1 MSLSLIEGS
10 RCLYSQEL
18 AGYSCTLSLSTAG
31 RACFRALE
39 CPYELPQSV
48 SLGNEAPVRARQTV
62 GSMRLGWG
70 FADMRSGPRSCLD
83 PLRQEE
89 RHGAM
94 TPKRHRHHGLIPRLP
109 HPAAALPSCAVA
121 FETTRRSQARSSRAI
136 AAKST
141 ANSFSRGE
149 ETPAK
154 RGTRGTPVQL
164 AYIVPSGITSLGGLS
179 RMTGIWVLCQSTRSH
194 MYWWATGNPSSADAI
209 SYFSDEYLASLS
221 NLHVDRL

>member
-39 CPYELPQSV
+39 CPYELPQSA

-94 TPKRHRHHGLIPRLP
+94 TPKRHRRHGLIPRLP

-121 FETTRRSQARSSRAI
+121 FETDETIPGALI
-136 AAKST
+136 PCH
-141 ANSFSRGE
+141 RG
-149 ETPAK
+149 K
-154 RGTRGTPVQL
+154 
-164 AYIVPSGITSLGGLS
+164 ID
-179 RMTGIWVLCQSTRSH
+179 CQFILE
-194 MYWWATGNPSSADAI
+194 G
-209 SYFSDEYLASLS
+209 
-221 NLHVDRL
+221 